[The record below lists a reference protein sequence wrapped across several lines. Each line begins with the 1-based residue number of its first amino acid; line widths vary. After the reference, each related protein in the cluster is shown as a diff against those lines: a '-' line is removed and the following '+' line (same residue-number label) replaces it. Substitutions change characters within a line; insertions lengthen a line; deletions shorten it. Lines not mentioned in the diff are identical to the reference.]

1 MSKNNLRDV
10 LKNTFK
16 YNKSIENIDLIVR
29 SAEDELDAADSSRIE
44 LKFLFNDVIIV
55 DYLIN

>member
-1 MSKNNLRDV
+1 MSKNSLRDV